1 MIYQGYIQDIKS
13 AFIRSAFLFF
23 RLLRGMLGAVLT
35 MGPLTL
41 TWDWDRFVPYLG
53 THARSQSQTNRRD
66 CPPGPL
72 ADHPAPQSFSYL
84 RAWVRILRDARA
96 RWILSSSQKGKRREL
111 GSSEREN
118 RIIHLSLGHRKKNI
132 SLSLQADEENSSI

>member
-1 MIYQGYIQDIKS
+1 MIDQGYIKDIKS

-66 CPPGPL
+66 CPQGPWPITQHPSPFHICVPGL
-72 ADHPAPQSFSYL
+72 EFYAMLGRAGFYL
-84 RAWVRILRDARA
+84 LLR
-96 RWILSSSQKGKRREL
+96 KGREENL
-111 GSSEREN
+111 EAQRERN